1 MKQLCLEVNESEI
14 KINQLEKK
22 RFIINSFRGHHQ
34 KFMKNNRLLFKY
46 QQKFKSKKHNVFHKE
61 VNEIVQSANEE
72 EKYNQQI
79 QQKCAHMY
87 GAKIQFVRKKK
98 IYVIIKN
105 TKMIDFDDI
114 TKENLEK
121 FNPN

>member
-1 MKQLCLEVNESEI
+1 
-14 KINQLEKK
+14 
-22 RFIINSFRGHHQ
+22 
-34 KFMKNNRLLFKY
+34 
-46 QQKFKSKKHNVFHKE
+46 
-61 VNEIVQSANEE
+61 
-72 EKYNQQI
+72 
-79 QQKCAHMY
+79 MY